1 MFIAKNVLAVTS
13 TDSWVW
19 SMAEVIRG
27 RGEEKEG
34 VREEVKKGEKEGV
47 RKRDGEREKVVMIKI
62 QGEVILT
69 A

>member
-1 MFIAKNVLAVTS
+1 
-13 TDSWVW
+13 
-19 SMAEVIRG
+19 MAEVIRG

>member
-1 MFIAKNVLAVTS
+1 
-13 TDSWVW
+13 
-19 SMAEVIRG
+19 MAEVIRG

-34 VREEVKKGEKEGV
+34 VREVKKGEKEGV